1 MLALSRRSG
10 QSIRFDPPG
19 TVLTYKR
26 PTRQGVLVS
35 VKSPGKVSREIDI
48 PNGLSTKIGDVEVSP
63 QWANNHKARLGF
75 SAPEHIRIMRSELLT
90 KGTEK

>member
-10 QSIRFDPPG
+10 QSIQFDPPG
-19 TVLTYKR
+19 MVLTYKR

-48 PNGLSTKIGDVEVSP
+48 PHGLSTKIGEVEVSP

-75 SAPEHIRIMRSELLT
+75 EAPEHIKIMRSELLT
-90 KGTEK
+90 KGIEK